1 MGYGAQGS
9 GDRIK
14 PNANLVFEVEIV
26 GVMTVAQ
33 ARAEAEVARK
43 KMEAQQKAQMDSIR
57 KAQMDTMKH

>member
-1 MGYGAQGS
+1 
-9 GDRIK
+9 
-14 PNANLVFEVEIV
+14 LVFEVEIV